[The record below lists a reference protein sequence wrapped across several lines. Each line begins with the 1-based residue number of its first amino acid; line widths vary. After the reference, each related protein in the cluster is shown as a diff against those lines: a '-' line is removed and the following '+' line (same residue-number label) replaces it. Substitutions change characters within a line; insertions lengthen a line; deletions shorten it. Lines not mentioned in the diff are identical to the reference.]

1 MSFWCNFRLPV
12 QNVLLPEMDDCSV
25 LTASTGKMLNILTDE
40 NKKLRE
46 DLNNYHRKVAILQK
60 VCIFRIRYWKAMIN

>member
-1 MSFWCNFRLPV
+1 
-12 QNVLLPEMDDCSV
+12 MDDCSV

-60 VCIFRIRYWKAMIN
+60 VCILKLDIEVEIYIFKSYDKLVRIYKYFL